1 MKEMITPSELEEMRN
16 KGSTNF
22 SSLNMGKDTKFA
34 TTKSTEGSGWSW
46 ASTVSMREM
55 KHSEKVDM
63 RESLTVY
70 YKC

>member
-34 TTKSTEGSGWSW
+34 TTKSTEGSG
-46 ASTVSMREM
+46 
-55 KHSEKVDM
+55 
-63 RESLTVY
+63 
-70 YKC
+70 